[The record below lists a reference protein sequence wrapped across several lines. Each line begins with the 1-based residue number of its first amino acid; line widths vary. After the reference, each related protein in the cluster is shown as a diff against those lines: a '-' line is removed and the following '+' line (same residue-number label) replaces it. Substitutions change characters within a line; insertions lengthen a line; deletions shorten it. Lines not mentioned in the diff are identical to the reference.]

1 MTKYDALKEQLKI
14 MASDNINL
22 QKRLTESEA
31 ETAGV
36 KIFFGLVVIA
46 AVIENITW
54 FAMWAWI

>member
-36 KIFFGLVVIA
+36 KLFFGLVVIA
-46 AVIENITW
+46 AVIENIAW
-54 FAMWAWI
+54 FAAWAWI